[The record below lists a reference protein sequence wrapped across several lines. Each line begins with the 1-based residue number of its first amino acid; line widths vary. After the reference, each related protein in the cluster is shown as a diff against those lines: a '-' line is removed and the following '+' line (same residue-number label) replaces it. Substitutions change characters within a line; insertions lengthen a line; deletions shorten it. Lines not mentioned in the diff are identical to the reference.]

1 MSKTFIGMHLKE
13 LKNHVH
19 ILQKEVD
26 TLPKVYIRDEP
37 RKEGEWVGSEY
48 LKKVVSLYSEG
59 KYGWLK
65 GGQDHVQESWISWP
79 LIWGGNFITSNCNLC
94 PETYK
99 LLSKI
104 DGIHV
109 AGFSLMK
116 GGVTLNEHVDFIGDE
131 YLFTYHLGIKCPE
144 KCILHHAEMG
154 DITEENGKHIIMNAR
169 KPHWAENQSSEDRI
183 ILYMEMYKT
192 D

>member
-116 GGVTLNEHVDFIGDE
+116 GGVTLKEHVDFIGDE

>member
-1 MSKTFIGMHLKE
+1 MHLKE

-26 TLPKVYIRDEP
+26 LLPKTFIRDDP

-48 LKKVVSLYSEG
+48 LKQVMMLYTGG

-65 GGQDHVQESWISWP
+65 GGQDHVQESWVSWP
-79 LIWGGNFITSNCNLC
+79 LIWDGNFITSNCNLC
-94 PETYK
+94 PETTK
-99 LLSKI
+99 LLYSI
-104 DGIHV
+104 EGIHV

-116 GGVTLNEHVDFIGDE
+116 GGVKLKEHIDYVGDD
-131 YLFTYHLGIKCPE
+131 YIFTYHLGIICPE
-144 KCILHHAEMG
+144 NCILHHIDLGEV
-154 DITEENGKHIIMNAR
+154 TEENGKHIIMNAR
-169 KPHWAENQSSEDRI
+169 KKHWAENQSDKDRI
-183 ILYMEMYKT
+183 ILYMEIYKN